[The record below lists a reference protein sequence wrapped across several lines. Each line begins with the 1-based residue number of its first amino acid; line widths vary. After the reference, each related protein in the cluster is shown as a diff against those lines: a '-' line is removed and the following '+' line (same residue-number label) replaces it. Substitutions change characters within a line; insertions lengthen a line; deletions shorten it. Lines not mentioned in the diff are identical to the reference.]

1 MKRSTKV
8 WIGLI
13 GSVLIGACEQDKS
26 VTPKGSAHLDDT
38 KAVVS
43 VAAKSKF
50 PFTIVDVFE
59 VGPGVYVRS
68 LAVDQQR
75 NALWVGT
82 SIGALEIDLN
92 QYTVKQTITRAN
104 GLANEYVF
112 HVTVGRAGDVWFGT
126 NGGGISHLNQHQWK
140 TYFPLHG
147 LADYW
152 VYSAV
157 ERGTEV
163 WIGTWAGLSQFNPQ
177 TQEFKTYLK
186 ELVNEWVYGLAVDKK
201 NQLWVAT
208 EGGINSF
215 DGKQWRVWTHREG
228 LGAPNQ
234 AAYVASTNTG
244 LGTRARHDLSVLQA
258 GKPTYNPNYIFCVL
272 ADKKDQI
279 WAGTWGGGLARYDG
293 VSWQNTTTAAG
304 LGGDIVY
311 SLAEDSQGRI
321 WAGTNGGLSV
331 QIDSRWINLDQS
343 QGLVDNH
350 VYAVTSQN
358 NGQIWVGLRGAVVRL
373 APK

>member
-1 MKRSTKV
+1 MCY
-8 WIGLI
+8 L
-13 GSVLIGACEQDKS
+13 LIGACSQDKP
-26 VTPKGSAHLDDT
+26 VTPG
-38 KAVVS
+38 VIPQ
-43 VAAKSKF
+43 SKF
-50 PFTIVDVFE
+50 PFVIADVFE
-59 VGPGVYVRS
+59 VGAGVYVRS

-75 NALWVGT
+75 NSLWVGT
-82 SIGALEIDLN
+82 STGALEIDLN
-92 QYTVKQTITRAN
+92 HYSIKQTITRVN

-112 HVTVGRAGDVWFGT
+112 HVTVGKAGDVWFGT
-126 NGGGISHLNQHQWK
+126 NGGGISHFNNNQWK

-157 ERGTEV
+157 ERGAEV

-177 TQEFKTYLK
+177 TQTFKTYLK
-186 ELVNEWVYGLAVDKK
+186 ELANEWVYGLAVDKK

-215 DGKQWRVWTHREG
+215 DGTQWRVWTHQEG
-228 LGAPNQ
+228 LGAPNK
-234 AAYVASTNTG
+234 AAYAASTNTG

-258 GKPTYNPNYIFCVL
+258 GKPTYNPNYVFCVL

-293 VSWQNTTTAAG
+293 VSWQNTTMAAG

-311 SLAEDSQGRI
+311 SLTEDSQGRI

-331 QIDSRWINLDQS
+331 LMDSRWINLDQS

-373 APK
+373 VPK